1 MVPIAKRPDFGPFAI
16 WLNPFDNSTD
26 NGIINR
32 VGNEQRNNETRVETM
47 NHNEYPKTLRNKSE
61 AELRFIVRD
70 CQEAL
75 EANPTSAKASDY
87 ADEILYVAAELNR
100 RK

>member
-1 MVPIAKRPDFGPFAI
+1 
-16 WLNPFDNSTD
+16 
-26 NGIINR
+26 
-32 VGNEQRNNETRVETM
+32 M